1 MLLKWAIKS
10 KSVALS
16 FFRSDNSLDIDRNV
30 YLFIFCI
37 YIISAQSGIKN
48 EHFQRKQWWCICRW
62 DLEQKEPCLII
73 ECSIVKGDMK
83 KGFYHDLERLQEK
96 MTIQDLVRLVPG
108 KGFEYKLFTWLYRYR
123 LLTLTVP
130 VMLVTNLSPTKTV
143 QNIHD

>member
-1 MLLKWAIKS
+1 
-10 KSVALS
+10 
-16 FFRSDNSLDIDRNV
+16 
-30 YLFIFCI
+30 
-37 YIISAQSGIKN
+37 
-48 EHFQRKQWWCICRW
+48 
-62 DLEQKEPCLII
+62 
-73 ECSIVKGDMK
+73 MK

-108 KGFEYKLFTWLYRYR
+108 KGFEYKLFTWLYRY